1 MLEAYPDRSGRYIL
15 VSLGVTMG
23 LIRDEDA
30 VEIRERLQQMGN
42 PVKLVHFTQE
52 LNLELGA
59 ETLQLVKE
67 LAGLSDKLS
76 LQVFNFLLAKGMVR
90 EYGVDKV
97 PATVIRNGKDY
108 GIRFYGLPAGYEFST
123 LLDAILAVSKG
134 DSGLLAT
141 SRKKLDQLTQ
151 PLHLEVF
158 VTPTCPHCPRAARLA
173 YQFAMENDNI
183 RTDAIEA
190 TEFPDW
196 ATRYRVHAVPKTVV
210 NESSYIEGSLPEE
223 LFLDEILKTIE
234 PRDAAGGEARSQG
247 SR

>member
-1 MLEAYPDRSGRYIL
+1 
-15 VSLGVTMG
+15 MG

-30 VEIRERLQQMGN
+30 SQIRERLQQMVK
-42 PVKLVHFTQE
+42 PVRLVHFTQE

-59 ETLQLVKE
+59 EALQLVKE

-76 LQVFNFLLAKGMVR
+76 LEVFNFLLDKGKVA

-123 LLDAILAVSKG
+123 LLDAILAVSRG
-134 DSGLLAT
+134 DSGLLPA
-141 SRKKLDQLTQ
+141 SREKLAKLAQ

-158 VTPTCPHCPRAARLA
+158 VTPTCPHCPRAVRLA
-173 YQFAMENDNI
+173 YQFAMENDNV
-183 RTDAIEA
+183 RADGIEA

-196 ATRYRVHAVPKTVV
+196 TTKYRVHAVPKTIV
-210 NESSYIEGSLPEE
+210 NGSFSIEGSLTEE
-223 LFLDEILKTIE
+223 HFLNEILRALESPGTAE
-234 PRDAAGGEARSQG
+234 GE
-247 SR
+247 